1 MTGSRREQRKRIAR
15 LRRWLTAAAALTAT
29 VLLAGAPAHAFLAR
43 PALFAAIGNATKA
56 PNGWLQLCATNAE
69 ECKPT
74 ADQAREMTLT
84 PDLLQQLYEIN
95 KYVNDR
101 VVWTSDAELYG
112 TEERWAYPLDR
123 GDCEDMVL
131 LKRKMLAKAGWP
143 LGALLITIVEERGQE
158 KQGENQGGNQG
169 KTRHAVLTVRS
180 DHGEMIL
187 DNQTPEILFWYETS
201 YRYLSR
207 QSAVDPNVWV
217 SYGAAQARPAIAVAA
232 PPRPVALPPA
242 SPFDLPPPLGIKP

>member
-1 MTGSRREQRKRIAR
+1 MTGSCREQRNAVAR
-15 LRRWLTAAAALTAT
+15 LGRWLMAAVALTAT
-29 VLLAGAPAHAFLAR
+29 VSLDGAPAHAFLAR

-56 PNGWLQLCATNAE
+56 PNGWLQLCAANAE

-74 ADQAREMTLT
+74 AGQAREMTLT

-101 VVWTSDAELYG
+101 VIWTSDAELYG
-112 TEERWAYPLDR
+112 ATERWAYPLDR

-131 LKRKMLAKAGWP
+131 LKRRMLAKAGWP
-143 LGALLITIVEERGQE
+143 VGALLITIVEERGRD
-158 KQGENQGGNQG
+158 KTRD

-180 DHGEMIL
+180 DRGEMIL

-207 QSAVDPNVWV
+207 QSAADPNVWV
-217 SYGAAQARPAIAVAA
+217 SYGAEQAGPTIATAA
-232 PPRPVALPPA
+232 SQLPVALPPA

>member
-1 MTGSRREQRKRIAR
+1 MTGSCREQRKRIAR
-15 LRRWLTAAAALTAT
+15 RRRWLTAAAALAAT

-74 ADQAREMTLT
+74 ADQAREITLT
-84 PDLLQQLYEIN
+84 PDMLQQLYEIN

-101 VVWTSDAELYG
+101 VVWTSDVELYG
-112 TEERWAYPLDR
+112 TTERWAYPLDR

-143 LGALLITIVEERGQE
+143 LGALLITIVEERGQG
-158 KQGENQGGNQG
+158 KQGGNQER
-169 KTRHAVLTVRS
+169 TRHAVLTVRS

-201 YRYLSR
+201 YHYLSR

-217 SYGAAQARPAIAVAA
+217 SYGAEPARPAIAAA
-232 PPRPVALPPA
+232 ASPRPVALSLA
-242 SPFDLPPPLGIKP
+242 SSFDLPPPLGIKP